1 MKKGAIPYMVIGGQ
15 AVLLYGEPRLTRD
28 IDITLGMGVNGL
40 DKIKKIIKAIGLK
53 ILVEKEREFV
63 ERNMVLPTID
73 KKSGIRVDFIFS
85 FSSYARQAIERGK
98 DIKLGRTLVK
108 FASLE
113 DVVIHKVIAG
123 RARDLEDVK
132 SILLKNPK
140 YDSVYIEK
148 WLEEFDKSLGDHFLK
163 IFGEMN
169 YPAASSGVSKTTT
182 GKILRP
188 KGRGIHPDGNKG
200 RYMSKKNEMLE
211 EYGFSK
217 GKRGPV
223 IPHKGKTRITI
234 FIDTDILEW
243 FKDEAEREGRG
254 YQTEI
259 NQALRNYI
267 KQDKHPIQ
275 DLVREAVREELKVIK
290 KAS

>member
-1 MKKGAIPYMVIGGQ
+1 MFERLLKKIAIQLKKGAIPYMVIGGQ

-53 ILVEKEREFV
+53 ILVEKEKEFV

-85 FSSYARQAIERGK
+85 FSPYERQAIERGR

-140 YDSVYIEK
+140 YDLVYIEK

-163 IFGEMN
+163 IFGE
-169 YPAASSGVSKTTT
+169 
-182 GKILRP
+182 IEE
-188 KGRGIHPDGNKG
+188 GI
-200 RYMSKKNEMLE
+200 
-211 EYGFSK
+211 
-217 GKRGPV
+217 
-223 IPHKGKTRITI
+223 
-234 FIDTDILEW
+234 
-243 FKDEAEREGRG
+243 
-254 YQTEI
+254 
-259 NQALRNYI
+259 
-267 KQDKHPIQ
+267 
-275 DLVREAVREELKVIK
+275 
-290 KAS
+290 